1 MKEILNEWNKFLN
14 EIEIEKDNS
23 DLIKPKK
30 YSKENKVDLDA
41 HRQIM
46 DKYIQIMSPTTS
58 LVDPKK
64 QKKLS
69 TKNRCGFWGPLV
81 DLTATAEKAKK
92 AGFFST
98 QTDDIGKLW
107 AKVNNHVASDE
118 NGRHPAGFVV
128 LDRGDFSKSRSRMP
142 GTIIDNLKGGKELE
156 DIKKD
161 MEKAAD
167 CPPNHKCVRKCIQT
181 VKIPEGK
188 ITYDMIDYTAAPQQ
202 ILDVQ
207 GNLVGLS
214 YAPGT
219 KYATTNFAEVIDQN
233 LLQNNPG
240 LIDLFKNAANAS
252 ESKFGH
258 TIFAGVYSPKGG
270 KSAQK
275 SEGYKGYNTAI
286 QFFAS
291 EGFSNGKPSGQVYP
305 AYFNVLDDK
314 IIFTPDFN
322 NKIDW

>member
-1 MKEILNEWNKFLN
+1 MKEVLNEWNKFLN

-46 DKYIQIMSPTTS
+46 DKLIKVMSTTTA

-92 AGFFST
+92 AGFFTT
-98 QTDDIGKLW
+98 QTDDIYKLW
-107 AKVNNHVASDE
+107 SKVDKHVASDE
-118 NGRHPAGFVV
+118 NGRHPSGFVV
-128 LDRGDFSKSRSRMP
+128 LDPGDFSKSKSRVP

-156 DIKKD
+156 KIKKD

-167 CPPNHKCVRKCIQT
+167 CPPEHKCVRKCIQT
-181 VKIPEGK
+181 VKVPVNK
-188 ITYDMIDYTAAPQQ
+188 ITHDMLDFTAAPQHM
-202 ILDVQ
+202 LDVQ

-214 YAPGT
+214 YLPGT
-219 KYATTNFAEVIDQN
+219 KYATINFAEVVDQEM
-233 LLQNNPG
+233 LQKNPG
-240 LIDLFKNAANAS
+240 LLDMFKNAAAVS

-275 SEGYKGYNTAI
+275 SAGYKGYNTAI

-305 AYFNVLDDK
+305 AYFNVLDGK
-314 IIFTPDFN
+314 IVFTPDFN